1 MRKKILIL
9 AFLTLIMVLVFVF
22 AGLKDFDEYALKNR
36 FLQIA
41 AIVIVAICIAI
52 STVIFQ
58 TLCNNKILTPA
69 IIGLDSLYMLLQSAL
84 VFSLGSAN
92 LSVYRNDINFLI
104 TLACMVVFS
113 LGLYKILFS
122 SDKSIY
128 LIMLLGLIFG
138 TLFSTL
144 SSFFEILI
152 DPDEFMII
160 QGRMF
165 ASFDNVA
172 FDVLAL
178 AYIVT
183 LLSFI
188 WIFRYMKFLDP
199 LSLGKDLS
207 INLGINYQKISKHLM
222 IIIAILTSIST
233 ALVGPITFLG
243 LLVVNITY
251 ELFKTA
257 KHSILLLACILI
269 SILALLGGVFFVSR
283 IFDYNTTISVI
294 INFLGGIYFIYL
306 VLKGNK
312 LYDKI
317 TKYHQ
322 ILRSKGYHFRS

>member
-1 MRKKILIL
+1 MRKKMLIL
-9 AFLTLIMVLVFVF
+9 SFLTLNMIGIFIFV
-22 AGLKDFDEYALKNR
+22 GLNGFNEYALKSR

-41 AIVIVAICIAI
+41 AIIIVAICIAV

-84 VFSLGSAN
+84 IFSFGAAN
-92 LSVYRNDINFLI
+92 LSVYKNDINFLI
-104 TLACMVVFS
+104 TLVCMVVFS

-122 SDKSIY
+122 SDRSIY
-128 LIMLLGLIFG
+128 LIMLLGLVFG

-144 SSFFEILI
+144 SSFFEVLI
-152 DPDEFMII
+152 DPDEFMVI

-165 ASFDNVA
+165 ASFDNIA
-172 FDVLAL
+172 FDVLIL
-178 AYIVT
+178 AYIISF
-183 LLSFI
+183 LSFI

-199 LSLGKDLS
+199 LNLGKDLA
-207 INLGINYQKISKHLM
+207 INLGINYQKISKQLM

-257 KHSILLLACILI
+257 KHSILLSACILI

-283 IFDYNTTISVI
+283 VFDYNATISVV

-312 LYDKI
+312 L
-317 TKYHQ
+317 
-322 ILRSKGYHFRS
+322 

>member
-9 AFLTLIMVLVFVF
+9 AFLTLIMALVFVF

-183 LLSFI
+183 LLGFI

-312 LYDKI
+312 L
-317 TKYHQ
+317 
-322 ILRSKGYHFRS
+322 

>member
-9 AFLTLIMVLVFVF
+9 AFLTLIMALVFVF

-113 LGLYKILFS
+113 LGLCKILFS

-312 LYDKI
+312 L
-317 TKYHQ
+317 
-322 ILRSKGYHFRS
+322 

>member
-9 AFLTLIMVLVFVF
+9 AFLTLIMALVFIF
-22 AGLKDFDEYALKNR
+22 AGLKDFDEYTLKNR

-41 AIVIVAICIAI
+41 AIVIVAICIAV

-84 VFSLGSAN
+84 IFSLGSAN
-92 LSVYRNDINFLI
+92 LSVYKNDINFLI

-152 DPDEFMII
+152 DPDEFMVI

-251 ELFKTA
+251 ELFKSS
-257 KHSILLLACILI
+257 KHSILLPACVLI

-283 IFDYNTTISVI
+283 VFDYNTTISVI

-312 LYDKI
+312 L
-317 TKYHQ
+317 
-322 ILRSKGYHFRS
+322 

>member
-9 AFLTLIMVLVFVF
+9 AFLTLIMALVFVF

-269 SILALLGGVFFVSR
+269 GILALLGGVFFVSR

-312 LYDKI
+312 L
-317 TKYHQ
+317 
-322 ILRSKGYHFRS
+322 

>member
-9 AFLTLIMVLVFVF
+9 AFLTLIMALVFVF

-41 AIVIVAICIAI
+41 AIVIVAICIAV

-104 TLACMVVFS
+104 TLVCMVVFS

-294 INFLGGIYFIYL
+294 INFLCGIYFIYL

-312 LYDKI
+312 L
-317 TKYHQ
+317 
-322 ILRSKGYHFRS
+322 

>member
-9 AFLTLIMVLVFVF
+9 AFLTLIMALVFVF

-84 VFSLGSAN
+84 IFSLGSAN

-243 LLVVNITY
+243 LLVANITY

-312 LYDKI
+312 L
-317 TKYHQ
+317 
-322 ILRSKGYHFRS
+322 

>member
-9 AFLTLIMVLVFVF
+9 AFLTLIMALVFVF

-207 INLGINYQKISKHLM
+207 INLEINYQKISKHLM

-312 LYDKI
+312 L
-317 TKYHQ
+317 
-322 ILRSKGYHFRS
+322 

>member
-1 MRKKILIL
+1 MRKKMLIL
-9 AFLTLIMVLVFVF
+9 SFLTLGMIGIFILVDLN
-22 AGLKDFDEYALKNR
+22 GFDEYALKSR

-41 AIVIVAICIAI
+41 AIIIVAICIAV

-84 VFSLGSAN
+84 IFSFGAAN
-92 LSVYRNDINFLI
+92 LSVYKNDINFLI
-104 TLACMVVFS
+104 TLVCMVVFS

-122 SDKSIY
+122 SDRSIY
-128 LIMLLGLIFG
+128 LIMLLGLVFG

-144 SSFFEILI
+144 SSFFEVLI
-152 DPDEFMII
+152 NPDEFMVI

-165 ASFDNVA
+165 ASFDNIA
-172 FDVLAL
+172 FDVLIL
-178 AYIVT
+178 AYIISF
-183 LLSFI
+183 LSFI

-199 LSLGKDLS
+199 LNLGKDLA
-207 INLGINYQKISKHLM
+207 INLGINYQKISKQLM

-257 KHSILLLACILI
+257 KHSILLSACILI

-283 IFDYNTTISVI
+283 VFDYNATISVV

-312 LYDKI
+312 L
-317 TKYHQ
+317 
-322 ILRSKGYHFRS
+322 

>member
-9 AFLTLIMVLVFVF
+9 SFITLIMTLVFIF

-36 FLQIA
+36 SLQIA
-41 AIVIVAICIAI
+41 AIVIVAICIAV
-52 STVIFQ
+52 STIIFQ

-92 LSVYRNDINFLI
+92 LSVYKNDINFLI

-152 DPDEFMII
+152 DPDEFMVI

-183 LLSFI
+183 LLSFV
-188 WIFRYMKFLDP
+188 WVFRYMKFLDP
-199 LSLGKDLS
+199 LNLGKDLS

-251 ELFKTA
+251 ELFKTS
-257 KHSILLLACILI
+257 KHSILLLACVLI

-283 IFDYNTTISVI
+283 VFDYNTTISVI

-312 LYDKI
+312 L
-317 TKYHQ
+317 
-322 ILRSKGYHFRS
+322 

>member
-9 AFLTLIMVLVFVF
+9 AFLTLIMALVFVF

-92 LSVYRNDINFLI
+92 LSIYRNDINFLI

-312 LYDKI
+312 L
-317 TKYHQ
+317 
-322 ILRSKGYHFRS
+322 

>member
-9 AFLTLIMVLVFVF
+9 AFLTLIMALVFIF

-41 AIVIVAICIAI
+41 AIVIVAICIAV

-84 VFSLGSAN
+84 IFSLGSAN
-92 LSVYRNDINFLI
+92 LSVYKNDINFLI

-122 SDKSIY
+122 SNKSIY

-152 DPDEFMII
+152 DPDEFMVI

-183 LLSFI
+183 LLSFV
-188 WIFRYMKFLDP
+188 WIFRYIKFLDP

-251 ELFKTA
+251 ELFKSS
-257 KHSILLLACILI
+257 KHSILLPACVLI

-283 IFDYNTTISVI
+283 VFDYNTTISVI

-312 LYDKI
+312 L
-317 TKYHQ
+317 
-322 ILRSKGYHFRS
+322 

>member
-9 AFLTLIMVLVFVF
+9 AFLTLIMALVFVF

-269 SILALLGGVFFVSR
+269 SILALLGGVFFVK
-283 IFDYNTTISVI
+283 YQQANC
-294 INFLGGIYFIYL
+294 FLQAKVF
-306 VLKGNK
+306 
-312 LYDKI
+312 
-317 TKYHQ
+317 
-322 ILRSKGYHFRS
+322 

>member
-1 MRKKILIL
+1 MRKKMLIL
-9 AFLTLIMVLVFVF
+9 SFLTLNMIGIFIFV
-22 AGLKDFDEYALKNR
+22 GLNGFDEYALKSR

-41 AIVIVAICIAI
+41 AIIIVAICIAV

-84 VFSLGSAN
+84 IFSFGAAN
-92 LSVYRNDINFLI
+92 LSVYKNDINFLI
-104 TLACMVVFS
+104 TLVCMVVFS

-122 SDKSIY
+122 SDRSIY
-128 LIMLLGLIFG
+128 LIMLLGLVFG

-144 SSFFEILI
+144 SSFFEVLI
-152 DPDEFMII
+152 DPDEFMVI

-165 ASFDNVA
+165 ASFDNIA
-172 FDVLAL
+172 FDVLIL
-178 AYIVT
+178 AYIISF
-183 LLSFI
+183 LSFI

-199 LSLGKDLS
+199 LNLGKDLA
-207 INLGINYQKISKHLM
+207 INLGINYQKISKQLM

-251 ELFKTA
+251 ELFKTT
-257 KHSILLLACILI
+257 KHSILLSACILI

-283 IFDYNTTISVI
+283 VFDYNATISVV

-312 LYDKI
+312 L
-317 TKYHQ
+317 
-322 ILRSKGYHFRS
+322 

>member
-1 MRKKILIL
+1 MRKKMLIL
-9 AFLTLIMVLVFVF
+9 SFLTLNMIGIFIFV
-22 AGLKDFDEYALKNR
+22 GLNGFDEYALKSR

-41 AIVIVAICIAI
+41 AIIIVAICIAV

-84 VFSLGSAN
+84 IFSFGAAN
-92 LSVYRNDINFLI
+92 LSVYKNDINFLI
-104 TLACMVVFS
+104 TLVCMVVFS

-122 SDKSIY
+122 SDRSIY
-128 LIMLLGLIFG
+128 LIMLLGLVFG

-144 SSFFEILI
+144 SSFFEVLI
-152 DPDEFMII
+152 DPDEFMVI

-165 ASFDNVA
+165 ASFDNIA
-172 FDVLAL
+172 FDVLIL
-178 AYIVT
+178 AYIISF
-183 LLSFI
+183 LSFI

-199 LSLGKDLS
+199 LNLGKDLA
-207 INLGINYQKISKHLM
+207 INLGINYQKISKQLM

-257 KHSILLLACILI
+257 KHSILLSACILI

-283 IFDYNTTISVI
+283 VFDYNATISVV

-306 VLKGNK
+306 VLKGDK
-312 LYDKI
+312 L
-317 TKYHQ
+317 
-322 ILRSKGYHFRS
+322 

>member
-9 AFLTLIMVLVFVF
+9 AFLTLIMALVFVF

-69 IIGLDSLYMLLQSAL
+69 IIGLDSLYMLIQSAL

-312 LYDKI
+312 L
-317 TKYHQ
+317 
-322 ILRSKGYHFRS
+322 

>member
-9 AFLTLIMVLVFVF
+9 AFLTLIMALVFIF

-41 AIVIVAICIAI
+41 AIVIVAICIAV

-84 VFSLGSAN
+84 IFSLGSAN
-92 LSVYRNDINFLI
+92 LSIYKNDINFLI
-104 TLACMVVFS
+104 TLVCMVVFS

-152 DPDEFMII
+152 DPDEFMVI

-183 LLSFI
+183 LLSFV
-188 WIFRYMKFLDP
+188 WIFYYMKFLDP

-251 ELFKTA
+251 ELFKSS
-257 KHSILLLACILI
+257 KHSILLLACVLI

-283 IFDYNTTISVI
+283 VFDYNTTISVI

-312 LYDKI
+312 L
-317 TKYHQ
+317 
-322 ILRSKGYHFRS
+322 

>member
-1 MRKKILIL
+1 MRKKMLIL
-9 AFLTLIMVLVFVF
+9 SFLTLNMIGIFIFV
-22 AGLKDFDEYALKNR
+22 GLNGFDEYALKSR

-41 AIVIVAICIAI
+41 AIIIVAICIAV

-84 VFSLGSAN
+84 IFSFGAAN
-92 LSVYRNDINFLI
+92 LSVYKNDINFLI
-104 TLACMVVFS
+104 TLVCMVVFS

-122 SDKSIY
+122 SDRSIY
-128 LIMLLGLIFG
+128 LIMLLGLVFG

-144 SSFFEILI
+144 SSFFEVLI
-152 DPDEFMII
+152 DPDEFMVI

-165 ASFDNVA
+165 ASFDNIA
-172 FDVLAL
+172 FDVLIL
-178 AYIVT
+178 AYIISF
-183 LLSFI
+183 LSFI
-188 WIFRYMKFLDP
+188 WIFRYMKFLNP
-199 LSLGKDLS
+199 LNLGKDLA
-207 INLGINYQKISKHLM
+207 INLGINYQKISKQLM

-257 KHSILLLACILI
+257 KHSILLSACILI
-269 SILALLGGVFFVSR
+269 SILALLGGVFFVSKV
-283 IFDYNTTISVI
+283 FDYNATISVV

-312 LYDKI
+312 L
-317 TKYHQ
+317 
-322 ILRSKGYHFRS
+322 

>member
-1 MRKKILIL
+1 MRKKMLIL
-9 AFLTLIMVLVFVF
+9 SFLTLGMIGIFILVDLN
-22 AGLKDFDEYALKNR
+22 GFDKYALKSR

-41 AIVIVAICIAI
+41 AIIIVAICIAV

-84 VFSLGSAN
+84 IFSFGAAN
-92 LSVYRNDINFLI
+92 LSVYKNDINFLI
-104 TLACMVVFS
+104 TLVCMVVFS

-122 SDKSIY
+122 SDRSIY
-128 LIMLLGLIFG
+128 LIMLLGLVFG

-144 SSFFEILI
+144 SSFFEVLI
-152 DPDEFMII
+152 DPDEFMVI

-165 ASFDNVA
+165 ASFDNIA
-172 FDVLAL
+172 FDVLIL
-178 AYIVT
+178 AYIISF
-183 LLSFI
+183 LSFI

-199 LSLGKDLS
+199 LNLGKDLA
-207 INLGINYQKISKHLM
+207 INLGINYQKISKQLM

-257 KHSILLLACILI
+257 KHSILLSACILI

-283 IFDYNTTISVI
+283 VFDYNATISVV

-312 LYDKI
+312 L
-317 TKYHQ
+317 
-322 ILRSKGYHFRS
+322 

>member
-9 AFLTLIMVLVFVF
+9 AFLTLIMALVFVF

-283 IFDYNTTISVI
+283 NFDYNTTISVI

-312 LYDKI
+312 L
-317 TKYHQ
+317 
-322 ILRSKGYHFRS
+322 

>member
-1 MRKKILIL
+1 M
-9 AFLTLIMVLVFVF
+9 ALVFVF

-152 DPDEFMII
+152 DPDKFMII

-222 IIIAILTSIST
+222 IIIAILASIST

-312 LYDKI
+312 L
-317 TKYHQ
+317 
-322 ILRSKGYHFRS
+322 

>member
-1 MRKKILIL
+1 M
-9 AFLTLIMVLVFVF
+9 
-22 AGLKDFDEYALKNR
+22 GLNGFDEYALKSR

-41 AIVIVAICIAI
+41 AIIIVAICIAV

-84 VFSLGSAN
+84 IFSFGAAN
-92 LSVYRNDINFLI
+92 LSVYKNDINFLI
-104 TLACMVVFS
+104 TLVCMVVFS

-122 SDKSIY
+122 SDRSIY
-128 LIMLLGLIFG
+128 LIMLLGLVFG

-144 SSFFEILI
+144 SSFFEVLI
-152 DPDEFMII
+152 DPDEFMVI

-165 ASFDNVA
+165 ASFDNIA
-172 FDVLAL
+172 FDILIL
-178 AYIVT
+178 AYIISF
-183 LLSFI
+183 LSFI

-199 LSLGKDLS
+199 LNLGKDLA
-207 INLGINYQKISKHLM
+207 INLGINYQKISKQLM

-243 LLVVNITY
+243 LLVANITY

-257 KHSILLLACILI
+257 KHSILLSACILI

-283 IFDYNTTISVI
+283 VFDYNATISVV

-312 LYDKI
+312 L
-317 TKYHQ
+317 
-322 ILRSKGYHFRS
+322 

>member
-9 AFLTLIMVLVFVF
+9 AFLTLIMALVFVF

-41 AIVIVAICIAI
+41 AIVIVAICIAV

-152 DPDEFMII
+152 NPDEFMII

-188 WIFRYMKFLDP
+188 WIFRYMKILDP

-312 LYDKI
+312 L
-317 TKYHQ
+317 
-322 ILRSKGYHFRS
+322 

>member
-9 AFLTLIMVLVFVF
+9 AFLTLIMALVFIF
-22 AGLKDFDEYALKNR
+22 AGLKDFDEYALENR

-41 AIVIVAICIAI
+41 AIVIVAICIAV

-84 VFSLGSAN
+84 IFSLGSAN
-92 LSVYRNDINFLI
+92 LSVYKNDINFLI

-152 DPDEFMII
+152 DPDEFMVI

-183 LLSFI
+183 LLSFV

-251 ELFKTA
+251 ELFKSS
-257 KHSILLLACILI
+257 KHSILLLACVLI

-283 IFDYNTTISVI
+283 VFDYNTTISVI

-312 LYDKI
+312 L
-317 TKYHQ
+317 
-322 ILRSKGYHFRS
+322 

>member
-1 MRKKILIL
+1 MRKKMLIL
-9 AFLTLIMVLVFVF
+9 SFLTLGMIGIFILVDLN
-22 AGLKDFDEYALKNR
+22 GFDEYALKSR
-36 FLQIA
+36 FLQIT
-41 AIVIVAICIAI
+41 AIIIVAICIAV

-84 VFSLGSAN
+84 IFSFGAAN
-92 LSVYRNDINFLI
+92 LSVYKNDINFLI
-104 TLACMVVFS
+104 TLVCMVVFS

-122 SDKSIY
+122 SDRSIY
-128 LIMLLGLIFG
+128 LIMLLGLVFG

-144 SSFFEILI
+144 SSFFEVLI
-152 DPDEFMII
+152 DPDEFMVI

-165 ASFDNVA
+165 ASFDNIA
-172 FDVLAL
+172 FDVLIL
-178 AYIVT
+178 AYIISF
-183 LLSFI
+183 LSFI

-199 LSLGKDLS
+199 LNLGKDLA
-207 INLGINYQKISKHLM
+207 INLGINYQKISKQLM

-257 KHSILLLACILI
+257 KHSILLSACILI

-283 IFDYNTTISVI
+283 VFDYNATISVV

-312 LYDKI
+312 L
-317 TKYHQ
+317 
-322 ILRSKGYHFRS
+322 

>member
-1 MRKKILIL
+1 MRKKMLIL
-9 AFLTLIMVLVFVF
+9 SFLTLGMIGIFILVDLN
-22 AGLKDFDEYALKNR
+22 GFDEYALKSR

-41 AIVIVAICIAI
+41 AIIIVAICIAV

-84 VFSLGSAN
+84 IFSFGAAN
-92 LSVYRNDINFLI
+92 LSVYKNDINFLI
-104 TLACMVVFS
+104 TLVCMVVFS

-122 SDKSIY
+122 SDRSIY
-128 LIMLLGLIFG
+128 LIMLLGLVFG

-144 SSFFEILI
+144 SSFFEVLI
-152 DPDEFMII
+152 DPDEFMVI

-165 ASFDNVA
+165 ASFDNIA
-172 FDVLAL
+172 FDVLIL
-178 AYIVT
+178 AYIISF
-183 LLSFI
+183 LSFI

-199 LSLGKDLS
+199 LNLGKDLA
-207 INLGINYQKISKHLM
+207 INLGINYQKISKQLM

-257 KHSILLLACILI
+257 KHSILLSACILI

-283 IFDYNTTISVI
+283 VFDYNATISVI

-312 LYDKI
+312 L
-317 TKYHQ
+317 
-322 ILRSKGYHFRS
+322 

>member
-9 AFLTLIMVLVFVF
+9 AFLTLIMALVFVF

-36 FLQIA
+36 SLQIA
-41 AIVIVAICIAI
+41 AIVIVAICIAV

-312 LYDKI
+312 L
-317 TKYHQ
+317 
-322 ILRSKGYHFRS
+322 

>member
-9 AFLTLIMVLVFVF
+9 AFLTLIMALVFVF

-283 IFDYNTTISVI
+283 VFDYNATISVV

-312 LYDKI
+312 L
-317 TKYHQ
+317 
-322 ILRSKGYHFRS
+322 

>member
-1 MRKKILIL
+1 M
-9 AFLTLIMVLVFVF
+9 ALVFVF

-52 STVIFQ
+52 STMIFQ

-312 LYDKI
+312 L
-317 TKYHQ
+317 
-322 ILRSKGYHFRS
+322 

>member
-9 AFLTLIMVLVFVF
+9 AFLTLIMALVFVF

-222 IIIAILTSIST
+222 IIITILTSIST

-312 LYDKI
+312 L
-317 TKYHQ
+317 
-322 ILRSKGYHFRS
+322 

>member
-9 AFLTLIMVLVFVF
+9 AFLTLIMALVFVF

-251 ELFKTA
+251 KLFKTV

-312 LYDKI
+312 L
-317 TKYHQ
+317 
-322 ILRSKGYHFRS
+322 

>member
-9 AFLTLIMVLVFVF
+9 AFLTLIMALVFIF

-41 AIVIVAICIAI
+41 AIVIVAICIAV

-84 VFSLGSAN
+84 IFSLGSAN
-92 LSVYRNDINFLI
+92 LSVYKNDINFLI

-152 DPDEFMII
+152 DPDEFMVI

-172 FDVLAL
+172 FDVLTL

-183 LLSFI
+183 LLSFV

-251 ELFKTA
+251 ELFKSS
-257 KHSILLLACILI
+257 KHSILLPACVLI

-283 IFDYNTTISVI
+283 VFDYNTTISVI

-312 LYDKI
+312 L
-317 TKYHQ
+317 
-322 ILRSKGYHFRS
+322 

>member
-9 AFLTLIMVLVFVF
+9 AFLTLIMALVFVF

-122 SDKSIY
+122 SDRSIY
-128 LIMLLGLIFG
+128 LIMLLGLVFG

-144 SSFFEILI
+144 SSFFEVLI
-152 DPDEFMII
+152 DPDEFMVI

-165 ASFDNVA
+165 ASFDNIA
-172 FDVLAL
+172 FDVLIL
-178 AYIVT
+178 AYIISF
-183 LLSFI
+183 LSFI

-199 LSLGKDLS
+199 LNLGKDLA
-207 INLGINYQKISKHLM
+207 INLGINYQKISKQLM

-257 KHSILLLACILI
+257 KHSILLSACILI

-283 IFDYNTTISVI
+283 VFDYNATISVV

-312 LYDKI
+312 L
-317 TKYHQ
+317 
-322 ILRSKGYHFRS
+322 

>member
-9 AFLTLIMVLVFVF
+9 AFLTLIMALVFVF

-165 ASFDNVA
+165 ASFDNVV

-222 IIIAILTSIST
+222 IIIAILTSTST

-312 LYDKI
+312 L
-317 TKYHQ
+317 
-322 ILRSKGYHFRS
+322 

>member
-1 MRKKILIL
+1 MRKKMLIL
-9 AFLTLIMVLVFVF
+9 SFLTLNMIGIFIFV
-22 AGLKDFDEYALKNR
+22 GLNGFDEYALKSR

-41 AIVIVAICIAI
+41 AIIIVAICIAV

-84 VFSLGSAN
+84 IFSFGAAN
-92 LSVYRNDINFLI
+92 LSVYKNDINFLI
-104 TLACMVVFS
+104 TLVCMVVFS

-122 SDKSIY
+122 SDRSIY
-128 LIMLLGLIFG
+128 LIMLLGLVFG

-144 SSFFEILI
+144 SSFFEVLI
-152 DPDEFMII
+152 DPDEFMVI

-165 ASFDNVA
+165 ASFDNIA
-172 FDVLAL
+172 FDILIL
-178 AYIVT
+178 AYIISF
-183 LLSFI
+183 LSFI

-199 LSLGKDLS
+199 LNLGKDLA
-207 INLGINYQKISKHLM
+207 INLGINYQKISKQLM

-243 LLVVNITY
+243 LLVANITY

-257 KHSILLLACILI
+257 KHSILLSACILI

-283 IFDYNTTISVI
+283 VFDYNATISVV

-312 LYDKI
+312 L
-317 TKYHQ
+317 
-322 ILRSKGYHFRS
+322 

>member
-9 AFLTLIMVLVFVF
+9 AFLTLIMALVFVF

-269 SILALLGGVFFVSR
+269 SILALVGGVFFVSR

-312 LYDKI
+312 L
-317 TKYHQ
+317 
-322 ILRSKGYHFRS
+322 

>member
-1 MRKKILIL
+1 MRKKMLIL
-9 AFLTLIMVLVFVF
+9 SFLTLGMIGIFILV
-22 AGLKDFDEYALKNR
+22 GLNDFDEYALKSR

-41 AIVIVAICIAI
+41 AIIIVAICIAV

-84 VFSLGSAN
+84 IFSFGAAN
-92 LSVYRNDINFLI
+92 LSVYKNDINFLI
-104 TLACMVVFS
+104 TLVCMVVFS

-122 SDKSIY
+122 SDRSIY
-128 LIMLLGLIFG
+128 LIMLLGLVFG

-144 SSFFEILI
+144 SSFFEVLI
-152 DPDEFMII
+152 DPDEFMVI

-165 ASFDNVA
+165 ASFDNIA
-172 FDVLAL
+172 FDVLIL
-178 AYIVT
+178 AYIISF
-183 LLSFI
+183 LSFI

-199 LSLGKDLS
+199 LNLGKDLA
-207 INLGINYQKISKHLM
+207 INLGINYQKISKQLM

-257 KHSILLLACILI
+257 KHSILLSACILI

-283 IFDYNTTISVI
+283 IFDYNATISVV

-312 LYDKI
+312 L
-317 TKYHQ
+317 
-322 ILRSKGYHFRS
+322 

>member
-1 MRKKILIL
+1 MRKKMLIL
-9 AFLTLIMVLVFVF
+9 SFLALNMIGIFIFV
-22 AGLKDFDEYALKNR
+22 GLNGFDEYALKSR

-41 AIVIVAICIAI
+41 AIIIVAICIAV

-84 VFSLGSAN
+84 IFSFGAAN
-92 LSVYRNDINFLI
+92 LSVYKNDINFLI
-104 TLACMVVFS
+104 TLVCMVVFS

-122 SDKSIY
+122 SDRSIY
-128 LIMLLGLIFG
+128 LIMLLGLVFG

-144 SSFFEILI
+144 SSFFEVLI
-152 DPDEFMII
+152 DPDEFMVI

-165 ASFDNVA
+165 ASFDNIA
-172 FDVLAL
+172 FDVLIL
-178 AYIVT
+178 AYIISF
-183 LLSFI
+183 LSFI

-199 LSLGKDLS
+199 LNLGKDLA
-207 INLGINYQKISKHLM
+207 INLGINYQKISKQLM

-257 KHSILLLACILI
+257 KHSILLSACILI

-283 IFDYNTTISVI
+283 VFDYNATISVV

-312 LYDKI
+312 L
-317 TKYHQ
+317 
-322 ILRSKGYHFRS
+322 